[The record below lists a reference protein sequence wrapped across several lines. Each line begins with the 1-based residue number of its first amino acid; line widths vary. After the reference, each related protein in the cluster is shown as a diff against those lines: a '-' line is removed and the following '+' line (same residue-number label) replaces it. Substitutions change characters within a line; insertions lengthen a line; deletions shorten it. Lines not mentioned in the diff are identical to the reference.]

1 MLSIP
6 ALFLVISC
14 SSGSSSDK
22 NDIIPDSGEAISG
35 IINFPTIN
43 GFVLESSTSYSADGS
58 VSSVTNFE
66 LDAAARQIKVR
77 TGNSAE
83 ANAFMNFDENGNLAS
98 EQFNN
103 GEGKILA
110 IHDYSYLDNGLLGSV
125 AIGGI
130 YEGVH
135 VDYFYKESMN
145 LYRILT
151 TYPTPEDIDDYY
163 DLTYHSNGL
172 LDTIQHTKG
181 REPTELFTYSVNS
194 ESGRIE
200 LKTRGDGTR
209 VEYRYDSNENLTER
223 LQFDVSGEL
232 ASRVEY
238 SYTQSAEPFAN
249 LNLVKHDYRPL
260 DY

>member
-22 NDIIPDSGEAISG
+22 KDITPASGEAISG

-43 GFVLESSTSYSADGS
+43 GYILESATNYSADGS

-77 TGNSAE
+77 TGNSAK
-83 ANAFMNFDENGNLAS
+83 ANAFINFDENGNLAS

-110 IHDYSYLDNGLLGSV
+110 THDYSYLNNGMLGSV

-130 YEGVH
+130 FDGVQ

-200 LKTRGDGTR
+200 VKTRVDGTR

-232 ASRVEY
+232 ESRIEY
-238 SYTQSAEPFAN
+238 SYIQSSEPFAN
-249 LNLVKHDYRPL
+249 VNLVKHDYRPI